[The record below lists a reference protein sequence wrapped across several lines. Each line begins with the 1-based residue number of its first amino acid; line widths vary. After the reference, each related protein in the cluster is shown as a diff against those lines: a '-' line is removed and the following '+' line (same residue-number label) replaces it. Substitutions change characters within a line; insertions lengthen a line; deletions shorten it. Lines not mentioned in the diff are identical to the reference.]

1 MSESVNITVRIPRKL
16 KEELRKYRIKI
27 SEVVRRALE
36 KEVERR
42 KMEELRRIAREL
54 GDFLSRMSEEEIV
67 KSIKEFR
74 RSR

>member
-16 KEELRKYRIKI
+16 KEELRKYGIKI

-42 KMEELRRIAREL
+42 KMEELRRIAGEL

>member
-16 KEELRKYRIKI
+16 KEELRKYGIKI

-36 KEVERR
+36 EEVERR
-42 KMEELRRIAREL
+42 KMEELRRIAGEL